1 MKYQSKNVTE
11 VLSTG
16 SSPSV
21 GPPRLPHSVLKDGWH
36 AEPKFNRWGDSGN
49 AWSNDELA
57 RWYTPVNYDQ
67 CAPFAN
73 ERYGWRLKEFDDAVK
88 EIAASSHPIY
98 RPGVGSSGQHVW
110 KRTPLSKYFGQL
122 KGFMSLNMAGYPQ
135 TEHIRLFFKH
145 LYALGLQDIYFTRP
159 SAPTSLP
166 ADPNVPN
173 LIADESPGLFKMQAE
188 VCNDFAYALQLEA
201 RTQAFKDRVAAT
213 DQNAFELVLIRESQL
228 IKALQK
234 EQKTIS
240 EKRQA
245 FLREQFE
252 IYPGVST
259 DFAAEVTISSQ
270 SSVQL
275 QLNRFAIAQLK
286 NATKLIA
293 RQLVIAS
300 ARHSTLTVRI

>member
-1 MKYQSKNVTE
+1 MKSQSKNVTD
-11 VLSTG
+11 VLSTV

-36 AEPKFNRWGDSGN
+36 SEPKFNRWGDSGN
-49 AWSNDELA
+49 DWSNNEQA
-57 RWYTPVNYDQ
+57 RWHTPVNYDQ

-88 EIAASSHPIY
+88 EIANSSHPIY
-98 RPGVGSSGQHVW
+98 RLGVGSGGQHVW
-110 KRTPLSKYFGQL
+110 KRTPLSQYFSEM
-122 KGFMSLNMAGYPQ
+122 KAFINLNMAGYPQ

-159 SAPTSLP
+159 SALTSFP
-166 ADPNVPN
+166 ADPNVSD
-173 LIADESPGLFKMQAE
+173 LIANKSPGLFKAQAE
-188 VCNDFAYALQLEA
+188 VCNDLAHALQLEA
-201 RTQAFKDRVAAT
+201 KTQAFKHRVAAT
-213 DQNAFELVLIRESQL
+213 DQSAFEMVLIRESQL

-259 DFAAEVTISSQ
+259 DFASEVTISSQ